1 MTFILQKTNK
11 MEICKEFK
19 FSAGDTVR
27 TILMN
32 KITVGIISSVEYTVK
47 EVYCLN
53 GSLSEIYRIFRIIL
67 VKEVYC
73 LNGSSTVEELSIIVW
88 IESENK
94 SIEYNDL
101 TKFEKEFCLS
111 YDNLLDKIH

>member
-1 MTFILQKTNK
+1 

-19 FSAGDTVR
+19 FSAGDKVR

-32 KITVGIISSVEYTVK
+32 KITVGIISSVEYT
-47 EVYCLN
+47 
-53 GSLSEIYRIFRIIL
+53 

-111 YDNLLDKIH
+111 YDNLWNKIH

>member
-1 MTFILQKTNK
+1 
-11 MEICKEFK
+11 MEIYKEFK
-19 FSAGDTVR
+19 FSAGDTVW

-53 GSLSEIYRIFRIIL
+53 GS
-67 VKEVYC
+67 
-73 LNGSSTVEELSIIVW
+73 STVEELSIMVW

-94 SIEYNDL
+94 YIVYTDL

>member
-1 MTFILQKTNK
+1 

-32 KITVGIISSVEYTVK
+32 KITVGKISSVEYT
-47 EVYCLN
+47 
-53 GSLSEIYRIFRIIL
+53 

>member
-1 MTFILQKTNK
+1 MTFTLQKTNK

-19 FSAGDTVR
+19 FSTGDTVW

-32 KITVGIISSVEYTVK
+32 KITVGKISSVEYTVK
-47 EVYCLN
+47 EVY
-53 GSLSEIYRIFRIIL
+53 S
-67 VKEVYC
+67 

>member
-1 MTFILQKTNK
+1 

-47 EVYCLN
+47 EVY
-53 GSLSEIYRIFRIIL
+53 S
-67 VKEVYC
+67 

-111 YDNLLDKIH
+111 YDNLWNKIHC

>member
-19 FSAGDTVR
+19 FSAGDTVW

-32 KITVGIISSVEYTVK
+32 KITVGKISSVEYTVK
-47 EVYCLN
+47 EVY
-53 GSLSEIYRIFRIIL
+53 S
-67 VKEVYC
+67 

>member
-11 MEICKEFK
+11 MEIYKEFK
-19 FSAGDTVR
+19 FSAGDTVW

-32 KITVGIISSVEYTVK
+32 KITVGTISSVEYT
-47 EVYCLN
+47 
-53 GSLSEIYRIFRIIL
+53 

-73 LNGSSTVEELSIIVW
+73 LNGSSTVEELSIMVW

-94 SIEYNDL
+94 YIVYTDL

>member
-19 FSAGDTVR
+19 FSAGDTVW

-32 KITVGIISSVEYTVK
+32 KITVGKISSVEYT
-47 EVYCLN
+47 
-53 GSLSEIYRIFRIIL
+53 

-94 SIEYNDL
+94 SIEYTDL